1 MEKLEI
7 KKPEKPRPT
16 SERKRFI
23 IFAIVMVLVIAL
35 AFMVGYFIKH
45 KKPKCTSGSDIE
57 AKEKFYQQIVDK
69 LEAKNLE
76 ENLQ

>member
-7 KKPEKPRPT
+7 KKTEKPRPT

-23 IFAIVMVLVIAL
+23 IFTIVLVLVMAL
-35 AFMVGYFIKH
+35 AFIVGYFIKH

>member
-7 KKPEKPRPT
+7 KKTEKPRTT

-23 IFAIVMVLVIAL
+23 IFAIVLVLVIAL
-35 AFMVGYFIKH
+35 AFIVGYFIKH